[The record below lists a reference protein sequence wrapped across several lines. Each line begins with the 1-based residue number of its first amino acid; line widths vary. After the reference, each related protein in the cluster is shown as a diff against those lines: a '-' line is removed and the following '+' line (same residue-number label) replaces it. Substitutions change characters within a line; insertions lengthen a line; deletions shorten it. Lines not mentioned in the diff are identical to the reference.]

1 MKFPDKTLVAL
12 DIECYRDYFLVALK
26 GVESRRVATFEFYK
40 NHPLDRR
47 GLLKALRRYRLITF
61 NGINYDIP
69 ILALSLR
76 EDATNQE
83 LKNASDDII
92 LRNLKPWDLERS
104 YAIPKLN
111 FLDHI
116 DLIEVA
122 PGQAGLKLYSGRLHS
137 QRMQDLPIDPSDFI
151 IPHHRHKM
159 VEYCVNDLDNTIDLY
174 REVEPQLKLRVTMSE
189 DYNLDL
195 RSKSDAQIAEAVIK
209 SSIERQVG
217 NKIYKPDFN
226 YHYSFNYEAPPYIK
240 FKTEKMQKLL
250 QQILITKFNLTASG
264 SVELPSVLQD
274 AQIRIGHAI
283 YRMGIGGL
291 HSSEKSVSYRS
302 NDKYQLVDV
311 DVDSFYP
318 RIILNLGLY
327 PEHLGRV
334 FLEVYEKIV
343 TRRLAAKKSGDKV
356 TDSALKITI
365 NGSFGKFGN
374 KYSSL
379 SSPKLLIQT
388 TITGQLALLMLIE
401 RFEDSGLQV
410 VSSNT
415 DGIVLYAQRAKL
427 KTLDGIV
434 KQWESE
440 TNFTMSR
447 AEYNALYSRDV
458 NNYIAIKPDGKT
470 KLKGAFGE
478 MTIAKNPSAN
488 ICVEA
493 VVKFLTKN
501 VPIAET
507 IEWCTDIRQ
516 FLSVRQVK
524 GGGKWV
530 KGKTPDQ
537 KLAQKWKREHLFNLG
552 WIETDKNVWVDSEG
566 DSLTYTLNNAYE
578 MSFGNVEEE
587 YLGKAVRWYYGLGAR
602 GHIAYA
608 TNGNK
613 VAKTD
618 GAIPI
623 MQLPKNFPLDIDHDW
638 YIREAESMLQDLGYG
653 FD

>member
-1 MKFPDKTLVAL
+1 MKFADKVQVVL
-12 DIECYRDYFLVALK
+12 DIECYRDYFLIALK

-40 NHPLDRR
+40 NHPLNKRE
-47 GLLKALRRYRLITF
+47 LLKALRRYRLITF
-61 NGINYDIP
+61 NGINYDMS

-76 EDATNQE
+76 EDVTNQE

-92 LRNLKPWDLERS
+92 LRNLKPWDLERE
-104 YAIPKLN
+104 YVIPKLN

-137 QRMQDLPIDPSDFI
+137 QRMQDLPLDPSDFVV
-151 IPHHRHKM
+151 PHHREKM

-174 REVEPQLKLRVTMSE
+174 REVEPQIKLRTAMSE
-189 DYNLDL
+189 EYDLDL

-209 SSIERQVG
+209 TSIERQTGKKV
-217 NKIYKPDFN
+217 YKPNFD
-226 YHYSFNYEAPPYIK
+226 YDYSFYYEAPPYIK
-240 FKTEKMQKLL
+240 FKTEKMQNLL
-250 QQILITKFNLTASG
+250 QKILTTKFRLAASG
-264 SVELPSVLQD
+264 SVELPPLLED
-274 AQIRIGHAI
+274 AQIRIGNGI

-302 NDKYQLVDV
+302 NKQYQLVDV

-327 PEHLGRV
+327 PEHLGPV
-334 FLEVYEKIV
+334 FLKVYETIV
-343 TRRLAAKKSGDKV
+343 NLRLAAKKSGDKV
-356 TDSALKITI
+356 TDAALKITI

-388 TITGQLALLMLIE
+388 TITGQLVLLMLIE
-401 RFEDSGLQV
+401 RFEESGLQV
-410 VSSNT
+410 VSANT
-415 DGIVLYAQRAKL
+415 DGIVVYANRPKIN
-427 KTLDGIV
+427 TLDQIV
-434 KQWESE
+434 KNWESE

-447 AEYNALYSRDV
+447 AEYDALYSRDV

-478 MTIAKNPSAN
+478 MTIAKNPSAY

-493 VVKFLTKN
+493 VVKFLTKG
-501 VPIAET
+501 IALEET
-507 IEWCTDIRQ
+507 IEWCADIRK

-530 KGKTPDQ
+530 KGETPDN
-537 KLAQKWKREHLFNLG
+537 KLAQKWKRERLIALG
-552 WIETDKNVWVDSEG
+552 WSEVSKNAWTNGEDDNGTVTLSE
-566 DSLTYTLNNAYE
+566 AYE
-578 MSFGNVEEE
+578 SSFGDVAEE
-587 YLGKAVRWYYGLGAR
+587 YLGKAVRWYYGVDAR

-613 VAKTD
+613 VPKSD

-623 MQLPKNFPLDIDHDW
+623 MQLPKNFPLDVDHNW
-638 YIREAESMLQDLGYG
+638 YVREAESMLQDLGYG